1 MTKGKTSP
9 YRKGRSLE
17 WKAKKELQ
25 LEGYLVIR
33 SAGSKGPI
41 DLVAFNRS
49 CVRLVQVVKG
59 SIPTSKLKAMKKLPI
74 PRGCT
79 LEIWVARKRKEK
91 GFVWDKRVV
100 RAR

>member
-1 MTKGKTSP
+1 MPKGKASP
-9 YRKGRSLE
+9 YQKGRSLE
-17 WKAKKELQ
+17 WKAKRELQ
-25 LEGYLVIR
+25 SEGYLVIR

-41 DLVAFNRS
+41 DLVAVNRS
-49 CVRLVQVVKG
+49 CVRLIQVVKG
-59 SIPTSKLKAMKKLPI
+59 SIPTRKLQALKNLPI

-79 LEIWVARKRKEK
+79 LEVWVARRKRAK